1 MNEEA
6 LADALTHL
14 PLGEIRYFDA
24 IGSTNDEALIW
35 ANAGAPD
42 LSLIVADEQTR
53 GRGRMKRAWFTPPQ
67 AALAF
72 SLILRP
78 TIAEQPHLSKLVGLA
93 ALSIVQALEAF
104 GISAQVKWPNDIL
117 IHQRKAAGILTELI
131 WSGEQAA
138 CAVIGVGLNVTKQA
152 VPSADA
158 LTLPAVSLEDALG
171 RIIPREELIRN
182 ILTAFIELRPQLSA
196 DALIHQWNKTLAYRG
211 ERVGV
216 EVGAGQTLTGSL
228 DGLLP
233 DGSLCLRGDNDKRI
247 TVHFGDVRLRPF
259 ADILER

>member
-6 LADALTHL
+6 LADALTRL
-14 PLGEIRYFDA
+14 PLGEIRYFDT

-78 TIAEQPHLSKLVGLA
+78 VIAEQPHLSKLVGLA

-104 GISAQVKWPNDIL
+104 GISAQIKWPNDIL

-152 VPSADA
+152 VPNADV
-158 LTLPAVSLEDALG
+158 LTFPAISLEDALG
-171 RIIPREELIRN
+171 RIIPREELIRD

-233 DGSLCLRGDNDKRI
+233 DGSLCLRGDNGKRI